1 MLPLFGEI
9 VSVRIESM
17 RSNSAKRSLVS
28 SRRPVAL
35 SLFSGAGGLDIGFH
49 KAGFEIAACVENEP
63 AFCET
68 LRMNRGGHIEKD
80 CQVSNRDIT
89 GLGPEEISVED
100 VDFIIGGPPCQSFSA
115 IGRRAGGIDG
125 TNNERGSLFE
135 HYCRLVRHYQ
145 PRGFLFENVR
155 GILGSN
161 RGEDWKRV
169 VAAFSDLGYE
179 LSYRVLDAA
188 DYGVPQHRER
198 LFLIGA
204 RHGEVKFP
212 RPTHGPDSRSQEPF
226 VSALGAIEDIQDP
239 SEPIHEYTGKYGSL
253 LEEVPPGYNY
263 HYFTREMGY
272 PEPVFAWRSR
282 FSDFLYKADP
292 DKPVRTIVAQL
303 GKYSGPFHWKNR
315 KFTLD
320 EFKRLQTFPDDYQF
334 AGGMGKSLKQIGNSV
349 PPLLAEKLAEAVLQQ
364 VFGENLGLDLLEGY
378 EKLSFDARKSKKAKS
393 TRATRSNTKEA
404 HSGPSLFDLLDEG
417 GSASS
422 ERTSERH
429 LLYQSPR
436 KRIAV
441 SRDEASEAVGG
452 DVYRVRERR
461 RGGECSL
468 EVARRAGEDFSPAP
482 RLRYSLRFHFP
493 IGDGLEKIDCV
504 LLSDCDR
511 DLPVVWD
518 AIEDVIGE
526 SSGYKSMIDV
536 HGHFAEPRPIFD
548 LEMEL
553 LAEEPSL
560 VLWFAKHFSV
570 FSATRQI
577 LPARDLENLYGKS
590 GAPDDFDFLRV
601 VRGLRELRLD
611 VRVNETNSAI
621 PPGHFRCCYPF
632 TININKQISVSWKE
646 ASKV

>member
-1 MLPLFGEI
+1 MK
-9 VSVRIESM
+9 
-17 RSNSAKRSLVS
+17 SNSTEASS
-28 SRRPVAL
+28 HSRRPVAL

-49 KAGFEIAACVENEP
+49 NAGFEIAACVESESS
-63 AFCET
+63 FCET
-68 LRMNRGGHIEKD
+68 LRMNRGGHIDGE
-80 CQVSNRDIT
+80 CRILNRDIT
-89 GLGPEEISVED
+89 GLAPEETGVGD

-125 TNNERGSLFE
+125 TNNERGGLFE

-145 PRGFLFENVR
+145 PKGFLFENVR

-161 RGEDWKRV
+161 RGEDWKRI
-169 VAAFSDLGYE
+169 VAAFSDLGYD
-179 LSYRVLDAA
+179 LSHRVLDCA

-204 RHGEVKFP
+204 RGGKVKFP
-212 RPTHGPDSRSQEPF
+212 RPTHGPDSNGRKPF
-226 VSALGAIEDIQDP
+226 AGALDAIEDIQP
-239 SEPIHEYTGKYGSL
+239 IGEPMHEYTGKYGRL
-253 LEEVPPGYNY
+253 LEEVPPGFNY

-364 VFGENLGLDLLEGY
+364 IFGENVGLDLLEDY

-393 TRATRSNTKEA
+393 TRATRSNTKAA

-417 GSASS
+417 EEASGG
-422 ERTSERH
+422 RTSERH

-436 KRIAV
+436 KRVAV
-441 SRDEASEAVGG
+441 SPDEASEAVEG
-452 DVYRVRERR
+452 DVYRVRESRL
-461 RGGECSL
+461 GGECSL
-468 EVARRAGEDFSPAP
+468 EVSRRDGGGFSDEPM
-482 RLRYSLRFHFP
+482 LRYSLRFHFP
-493 IGDGLEKIDCV
+493 IGNGLEKIDCV

-526 SSGYKSMIDV
+526 SSGYKSMIDI

-553 LAEEPSL
+553 FGEEPSFI
-560 VLWFAKHFSV
+560 LWFAKHFSV

-577 LPARDLENLYGKS
+577 LPARDLENLHEKS

-601 VRGLRELRLD
+601 VRELRELRLD

-632 TININKQISVSWKE
+632 TININKQISVPWKE